1 MWELDPILLDE
12 TCKNKF
18 RSKTDVSI
26 WLVRYWQLLT
36 GNFEPRS
43 INFGHYFDLHHFLND
58 PKSIKAVQRGKYKCI
73 CLNDTNAEGFDF
85 FNEQQKLIEIMD
97 GFLGEK
103 SSFEK

>member
-1 MWELDPILLDE
+1 MIDA

-18 RSKTDVSI
+18 RSKDDVSI

-43 INFGHYFDLHHFLND
+43 DKFGKFYVMND
-58 PKSIKAVQRGKYKCI
+58 FVSNKKAQSEFQKKKSICV
-73 CLNDTNAEGFDF
+73 NDTTGSVLDF
-85 FNEQQKLIEIMD
+85 ETEREMFENVMNN
-97 GFLGEK
+97 FLGKK